1 MPIKGVKPKR
11 SSFAKEEDKKPV
23 PPKKLKVG
31 KMYRF
36 TPRSVKEGYS
46 QFKGTV
52 VGKYKH
58 YYLVETMTGYHVTI
72 HNYAVDNDINVAAL

>member
-1 MPIKGVKPKR
+1 MPIKGVKPRHR
-11 SSFAKEEDKKPV
+11 SFEKEGEKMPV

-58 YYLVETMTGYHVTI
+58 FYLVETMTGYHVTI
-72 HNYAVDNDINVAAL
+72 HNYAVDNDINVVAL